1 MDPVLDAEGVVFSFT
16 LWITL
21 FRLYEAI
28 STVKSQHRHDQQLL
42 MAEVK
47 AEAQKLTAE
56 KAQLE
61 NTIDCLE
68 RDKAELNVDKWNLT
82 LFNLFTITLSVS
94 ILYFKW

>member
-1 MDPVLDAEGVVFSFT
+1 
-16 LWITL
+16 
-21 FRLYEAI
+21 
-28 STVKSQHRHDQQLL
+28 

-47 AEAQKLTAE
+47 TETAKLTAE
-56 KAQLE
+56 KAKLE

>member
-1 MDPVLDAEGVVFSFT
+1 
-16 LWITL
+16 
-21 FRLYEAI
+21 
-28 STVKSQHRHDQQLL
+28 

-47 AEAQKLTAE
+47 TETAKLTAE
-56 KAQLE
+56 KQHLE